1 MMYRR
6 MTEESAFNF
15 DATLFTCALFKGN
28 LPSSGQEPHDDH
40 VRWPNRL
47 ESRA

>member
-15 DATLFTCALFKGN
+15 DATLFTCALFIQGIY
-28 LPSSGQEPHDDH
+28 
-40 VRWPNRL
+40 
-47 ESRA
+47 RALARNPMTIMCGGLTD